1 MQIPLYNSLMPDMAD
16 IVHRRRERRADSR
29 RRTQSRVRA
38 AGLGLGYIFSILLAL
53 SLVAAAFVYADL
65 TRGLPSIEQI
75 PLLLDPSDGLLL
87 QPTRVYD
94 RTGQILLYT
103 FASSELP
110 RRYLPF
116 DSQNS
121 EHLPESLANATIAV
135 NDPGFWNH
143 SGYLLTD
150 LDNPESHPTL
160 AQRLVAELLLWNE
173 PPSLHRA
180 LRERILAAQL
190 TARYGRAQILEWT
203 LNNANYGHFAFGAE
217 AAAELYF
224 GTSASSL
231 TLSQSAVLAAVSQSP
246 SLNPLDAP
254 AAASQRGREVIH
266 VMRAFDL
273 ISEEEANAALSD
285 SPSPVGR
292 GDRGE
297 GGGAAPAFVNLA
309 MSQLGQVFDRA
320 RLERGGLS
328 IITTLDFDLQNA
340 TSCAVQ
346 IYAARLT
353 GAQVDDVG
361 CESARLLP
369 ALPPGTAIPDA
380 SASAIIIDPDSGQ
393 ILALV
398 GETIQA
404 QETVILTAHDS
415 GSLLAPFVYLT
426 GFTRGLGPAS
436 LVWDIPGA
444 EVQNPDGLYHG
455 PQRIRLALANDYLVP
470 AAGVLEQ
477 MGAENVWR
485 TAASFGVEYAPTT
498 RLFEQEAPL
507 TLLEAAAAYGVFAA
521 QGLKNGQTIGEE
533 IQPAAVLR
541 VETLDH
547 AIWLDWSSPETQAVV
562 TPQLAYLMNHVLSDE
577 IARWPSWGNPNVLEI
592 GIPAAAKPGWT
603 GGADAWLVGYT
614 PERVVAVWSGSRSN
628 AADSL
633 SPRLPAVLWSALM
646 QTASRGL
653 STDGWTAPAGIT
665 TMEVCSPSG
674 LLPTRDCPEI
684 VSEVFLNGSEPTQ
697 PDNLYRAIP
706 INRETGYLA
715 TVFTPPELVE
725 ERVFLAVPAEARAW
739 AESAGIAIPPD
750 TYDAIQPAPVN
761 ADVHITSPAMFAE
774 VSGKVTIIGTAG
786 GDGFQY
792 YRMQAGKGLNPQE
805 WTLIGKDVTAP
816 VSEGVLAE
824 WDTTGLNGLY
834 AVQLLVVYADERVET
849 ATIQVTISP

>member
-1 MQIPLYNSLMPDMAD
+1 MPDMAD

-29 RRTQSRVRA
+29 RRAQSRVRA

-53 SLVAAAFVYADL
+53 SLVAAALFYADL
-65 TRGLPSIEQI
+65 TRGLPSVEQV
-75 PLLLDPSDGLLL
+75 PLLLNPPDGLLL

-103 FASSELP
+103 FASSESP
-110 RRYLPF
+110 RRYIPL
-116 DSQNS
+116 DSQNP
-121 EHLPESLANATIAV
+121 EHLPKSLANATIAV

-143 SGYLLTD
+143 AGYLLTG
-150 LDNPESHPTL
+150 LDNPEQHPTL

-173 PPSLHRA
+173 PPSFRRA
-180 LRERILAAQL
+180 ARERILAAQL
-190 TARYGRAQILEWT
+190 TARYGREQILEWT
-203 LNNANYGHFAFGAE
+203 LNSANYGRFAFGADS
-217 AAAELYF
+217 AAELYF
-224 GTSASSL
+224 GTSASNL

-266 VMRAFDL
+266 AMRALDL

-297 GGGAAPAFVNLA
+297 GGGAAPAFVNLV
-309 MSQLGQVFDRA
+309 MTQLGQVFDRA

-328 IITTLDFDLQNA
+328 IITTLDFDLQNE
-340 TSCAVQ
+340 TSCALQ
-346 IYAARLT
+346 IYAARLA
-353 GAQVDDVG
+353 GAQVDAAG

-380 SASAIIIDPDSGQ
+380 SASAIIIDPNSGQ

-436 LVWDIPGA
+436 LVWDIPG
-444 EVQNPDGLYHG
+444 EDIQNPDGQYHG

-485 TAASFGVEYAPTT
+485 TAASFGVDYAPAT

-507 TLLEAAAAYGVFAA
+507 TLLDAAAAYGVFAA
-521 QGLKNGQTIGEE
+521 QGLKNGQTIGDG

-547 AIWLDWSSPETQAVV
+547 AVWLDWSSPEMQAVV

-577 IARWPSWGNPNVLEI
+577 IARWPGWGNPNVLEI

-603 GGADAWLVGYT
+603 NGTDAWLVGYT
-614 PERVVAVWSGSRSN
+614 PERVVAVWTGSRGTPLP
-628 AADSL
+628 SL
-633 SPRLPAVLWSALM
+633 QGGDVTPRLPAVLWSALM
-646 QTASRGL
+646 QAASRGL
-653 STDGWTAPAGIT
+653 PADGWAAPVGVT
-665 TMEVCSPSG
+665 TMEVCNPSG

-697 PDNLYRAIP
+697 ADNLYRAIP
-706 INRETGYLA
+706 INRETGFLA

-725 ERVFLAVPAEARAW
+725 ERVFLAVPPEARAW
-739 AESAGIAIPPD
+739 AESAGVEIPPD
-750 TYDAIQPAPVN
+750 TYDVIQPSPVN
-761 ADVHITSPAMFAE
+761 PNAHITSPSMFAE
-774 VSGKVTIIGTAG
+774 VSGRVTIIGTAG

-792 YRMQAGKGLNPQE
+792 YRVQAGKGLNPQE
-805 WTLIGKDVTAP
+805 WLLLGGDVSAP
-816 VSEGVLAE
+816 VGEGVLAE

-834 AVQLLVVYADERVET
+834 AVQLVVVYADERVET

>member
-1 MQIPLYNSLMPDMAD
+1 MAD

-29 RRTQSRVRA
+29 RRAQSGVRA

-53 SLVAAAFVYADL
+53 GLVAAALAYADL
-65 TRGLPSIEQI
+65 TRGLPSIEQV
-75 PLLLDPSDGLLL
+75 PLLLDPPDGLLL

-103 FASSELP
+103 FASSESP
-110 RRYLPF
+110 RRYIPLDP
-116 DSQNS
+116 QNP
-121 EHLPESLANATIAV
+121 EHLPASLVDATIAV

-143 SGYLLTD
+143 AGYLLTGLDHPD
-150 LDNPESHPTL
+150 LHPTL
-160 AQRLVAELLLWNE
+160 AQRLAAELLLWNE
-173 PPSLHRA
+173 PPSFRRA
-180 LRERILAAQL
+180 VRERILAAQL
-190 TARYGRAQILEWT
+190 TAHYGREQILEWT
-203 LNNANYGHFAFGAE
+203 LNSASYGRFAFGADS
-217 AAAELYF
+217 AAELYF
-224 GTSASSL
+224 GTFASNL

-266 VMRAFDL
+266 VMQALGL
-273 ISEEEANAALSD
+273 ITEQEANAALAD
-285 SPSPVGR
+285 MPSPLAPHPV
-292 GDRGE
+292 GE
-297 GGGAAPAFVNLA
+297 GNIAPALINLA

-328 IITTLDFDLQNA
+328 IITTLDFDLQNE
-340 TSCAVQ
+340 TSCTVQ

-353 GAQVDDVG
+353 GAQVDAAG
-361 CESARLLP
+361 CATTRLLP
-369 ALPPGTAIPDA
+369 SLPPGTTIPDA
-380 SASAIIIDPDSGQ
+380 SASAVIIDPNNGQ

-436 LVWDIPGA
+436 LVWDVPGG
-444 EVQNPDGLYHG
+444 EVQNPDGQYHG

-485 TAASFGVEYAPTT
+485 TAASFGVNYAPTT
-498 RLFEQEAPL
+498 RLFEQEVPL
-507 TLLEAAAAYGVFAA
+507 TLPDAAAAYGVFAA
-521 QGLKNGQTIGEE
+521 QGLKNGQSIGEE

-547 AIWLDWSSPETQAVV
+547 AVWLDWSSPETQAVV
-562 TPQLAYLMNHVLSDE
+562 TPQLAYLMNQVLSDE
-577 IARWPSWGNPNVLEI
+577 IARWSSWGNPNVLEI
-592 GIPAAAKPGWT
+592 GIPAAAKAGWT

-614 PERVVAVWSGSRSN
+614 PERVVAAWTGSRGG
-628 AADSL
+628 ASL
-633 SPRLPAVLWSALM
+633 LQGGEITPRLPAVLWSALM
-646 QTASRGL
+646 QAASRGL
-653 STDGWTAPAGIT
+653 SADGWAAPVGIT
-665 TMEVCSPSG
+665 TMEVCNPSG

-684 VSEVFLNGSEPTQ
+684 VSEIFLNGSEPTQ
-697 PDNLYRAIP
+697 ADNLYRAIP
-706 INRETGYLA
+706 INRETGFLA

-725 ERVFLAVPAEARAW
+725 ERVFLAVPPEARAW
-739 AESAGIAIPPD
+739 AESAGVEIPPD
-750 TYDAIQPAPVN
+750 TYDVIQPAPVN
-761 ADVHITSPAMFAE
+761 PNVHITSPSMFAE
-774 VSGKVTIIGTAG
+774 VSGRVTIIGAAG

-792 YRMQAGKGLNPQE
+792 YRMQVGKGLNPQE
-805 WTLIGKDVTAP
+805 WLLLGGDVTVP
-816 VSEGVLAE
+816 VDEGVLAE

-834 AVQLLVVYADERVET
+834 AVQLLVVYTDDRVAT
-849 ATIQVTISP
+849 ATIQVTIR

>member
-1 MQIPLYNSLMPDMAD
+1 MLSMAD

-29 RRTQSRVRA
+29 RRAQSRVRA
-38 AGLGLGYIFSILLAL
+38 AGLGLGYIFSVLLAL
-53 SLVAAAFVYADL
+53 ALVAAALAYADL
-65 TRGLPSIEQI
+65 TRGLPAIEQI
-75 PLLLDPSDGLLL
+75 PLLLDPPDGLLL

-94 RTGQILLYT
+94 RTGRILLYT
-103 FASSELP
+103 FASSESP
-110 RRYLPF
+110 RRYIPL

-121 EHLPESLANATIAV
+121 EHLPESLVHATIAV

-143 SGYLLTD
+143 AGYLLTG
-150 LDNPESHPTL
+150 LDNPDLHPTL

-173 PPSLHRA
+173 PPSFRRA

-190 TARYGRAQILEWT
+190 TARYGREQILEWT
-203 LNNANYGHFAFGAE
+203 LNSANYGYFAFGAD

-231 TLSQSAVLAAVSQSP
+231 TPGQSAVLAAVSQSP

-266 VMRAFDL
+266 VMRAL
-273 ISEEEANAALSD
+273 GMITEEEANAALNESL
-285 SPSPVGR
+285 SPVER

-297 GGGAAPAFVNLA
+297 GNAAPAFVNLA
-309 MSQLGQVFDRA
+309 MSQLSRVFDRT

-328 IITTLDFDLQNA
+328 IVTTLDFDLQNE
-340 TSCAVQ
+340 TSCTVQ

-353 GAQVDDVG
+353 GAQVDAAG

-380 SASAIIIDPDSGQ
+380 SASAIIIDPNSGQ

-436 LVWDIPGA
+436 LVWDVPGGDI
-444 EVQNPDGLYHG
+444 QNPDGLYHG

-485 TAASFGVEYAPTT
+485 TAASFGVDYAPTT

-507 TLLEAAAAYGVFAA
+507 TLLDAAAAYGVFAA
-521 QGLKNGQTIGEE
+521 QGLKNGRSIDDE

-541 VETLDH
+541 VETLDY
-547 AIWLDWSSPETQAVV
+547 AVWLDWSAHETQAVV
-562 TPQLAYLMNHVLSDE
+562 TPQLAYLINHVLSDE
-577 IARWPSWGNPNVLEI
+577 IARWPAWGNPNVLEI

-614 PERVVAVWSGSRSN
+614 PQRVVAVWSGSRSN

-633 SPRLPAVLWSALM
+633 SPRLPAALWSALM

-653 STDGWTAPAGIT
+653 STDGWAAPAGIT
-665 TMEVCSPSG
+665 TMEVCNPSG

-706 INRETGYLA
+706 INRETGFLA

-725 ERVFLAVPAEARAW
+725 ERVFLTVPPQARAW

-750 TYDAIQPAPVN
+750 TYDVIQPAPVN
-761 ADVHITSPAMFAE
+761 PNVHITSPSMFAE
-774 VSGKVTIIGTAG
+774 VSGRVTIIGAAG

-792 YRMQAGKGLNPQE
+792 YRVQAGKGLNPQV
-805 WTLIGKDVTAP
+805 WTLIGEDVTAP
-816 VSEGVLAE
+816 VGEGVLAE

-849 ATIQVTISP
+849 AAIQVTIR